1 MTFSLRHLKVEVTM
15 IKTLINNKMFLLVF
29 NFSALG
35 RTVNN
40 PLEQFEINDFLYLL
54 APIFGFTKLSLT
66 NIGFYLILVVFI
78 VLTLNLLASNH
89 YSLIPSRWS
98 ISQESLYG
106 SVLNLVREQIGP
118 ANEIYVPFIF
128 ALFHLILVG
137 NLVGFVPYSFTITS
151 QFVLPIALSVSIL
164 IGVTI
169 IGFQRHGIGFFALFI
184 PSGAPLGLVPLLVVL
199 ELISYLARGLSLG
212 LRLAG
217 NMIAGHTLL
226 KIISTFAWGA
236 IISGTSA
243 AFLGVFGIVILF
255 LFCVLELGIALFQ
268 AYIFT
273 LLTCLY
279 INDAI
284 NLHG

>member
-1 MTFSLRHLKVEVTM
+1 
-15 IKTLINNKMFLLVF
+15 MFLIVF
-29 NFSALG
+29 NFL
-35 RTVNN
+35 VNN

-66 NIGFYLILVVFI
+66 NIGFYLILVVFLI
-78 VLTLNLLASNH
+78 LTTNLLASNH

-106 SVLNLVREQIGP
+106 SVLKLVREQIGP

-137 NLVGFVPYSFTITS
+137 NLVGFIPYSFTVTS

-226 KIISTFAWGA
+226 KIISTFGWKAF
-236 IISGTSA
+236 ISCSA
-243 AFLGVFGIVILF
+243 VSILGLFSIAFLLLF
-255 LFCVLELGIALFQ
+255 AVLELGIAMFQ

-279 INDAI
+279 IKDTI
-284 NLHG
+284 DLHG

>member
-1 MTFSLRHLKVEVTM
+1 
-15 IKTLINNKMFLLVF
+15 MFLIVL
-29 NFSALG
+29 NFL
-35 RTVNN
+35 VNN

-66 NIGFYLILVVFI
+66 NIGFYLILVVFLI
-78 VLTLNLLASNH
+78 LTMNLLASNH

-137 NLVGFVPYSFTITS
+137 NLVGFIPYSFTVTS

-217 NMIAGHTLL
+217 NMTAGHVLLNIFSSITWGLLHNGVIPLLGGLLFFGVLTLL
-226 KIISTFAWGA
+226 ALLEFAV
-236 IISGTSA
+236 
-243 AFLGVFGIVILF
+243 AFI
-255 LFCVLELGIALFQ
+255 Q
-268 AYIFT
+268 AYVFA
-273 LLTCLY
+273 LLVCSY
-279 INDAI
+279 IKDAI
-284 NLHG
+284 NIH

>member
-1 MTFSLRHLKVEVTM
+1 M
-15 IKTLINNKMFLLVF
+15 
-29 NFSALG
+29 
-35 RTVNN
+35 
-40 PLEQFEINDFLYLL
+40 
-54 APIFGFTKLSLT
+54 
-66 NIGFYLILVVFI
+66 
-78 VLTLNLLASNH
+78 NLLASNH

-137 NLVGFVPYSFTITS
+137 NLVGFIPYSFTVTS

-226 KIISTFAWGA
+226 KIISTFGWAA
-236 IISGTSA
+236 FISGSA
-243 AFLGVFGIVILF
+243 VSIFGLF
-255 LFCVLELGIALFQ
+255 SFVLLLLFAVLELGIAMFQ
-268 AYIFT
+268 AY
-273 LLTCLY
+273 Y
-279 INDAI
+279 
-284 NLHG
+284 